1 MTFFEELK
9 WRGLLHDIMPGTE
22 DLMSKEKIVA
32 YAGFDPT
39 SDSLHIGNLVPIL
52 LLKHLQNNGHTP
64 IALVGGAT
72 GMVGDPSGKSAE
84 RNLLDIK
91 TLRYNESC
99 IQKQL
104 SKFLNFD
111 PALINAAQIVNN
123 YDWFKDINFLD
134 FIRDVGKHI
143 TVNYMLA
150 KDSVQKRLESG
161 MSFTEF
167 SYQLIQGY
175 DFYHLYKEKNVKVQ
189 AAGSDQWG
197 NIVAGTELI
206 RRIGGGEG
214 FAFTAPLITKADGSK
229 FGKSES
235 GNVWLDATKTSPY
248 QFYQFWM
255 NTSDL
260 DAEKY
265 IKIFTFL
272 SVAEIEQLIKDQQID
287 PSKRILQ
294 QKLAHEVTKLV
305 HGNDA
310 LEKAINTTKALFAS
324 NTLEGLQSLSEENF
338 LLVFAGVPT
347 FKIDKVKLD
356 QEETYVNI
364 LSQCGMLPS
373 KTEAKK
379 LITGGGISV
388 NKTKLSGIDAVINQ
402 SDVLHGRFI
411 LVQKGKSNN
420 HLLEII

>member
-22 DLMSKEKIVA
+22 DLMSKDKIAA

-84 RNLLDIK
+84 RNLLDIQ
-91 TLRYNESC
+91 TLRHNEIC

-104 SKFLNFD
+104 SQFLNFD
-111 PALINAAQIVNN
+111 DTLPNAAQIVNN

-175 DFYHLYKEKNVKVQ
+175 DFYHLFKEKNVKVQ

-235 GNVWLDATKTSPY
+235 GNIWLDPAKTSPY

-255 NTSDL
+255 NTSDI

-272 SVAEIEQLIKDQQID
+272 GVIEIEELIAEQQKD
-287 PSKRILQ
+287 PSKRLLQ
-294 QKLAHEVTKLV
+294 QKLSSEVTKLV
-305 HGNDA
+305 HGEEA

-324 NTLEGLQSLSEENF
+324 NTLEGLRSLSEENF

-347 FKIDKVKLD
+347 FQIERAKLS
-356 QEETYVNI
+356 QHESYVNI
-364 LSQCGMLPS
+364 LSECGLLPS

-379 LITGGGISV
+379 LITGGGISI
-388 NKTKLSGIDAVINQ
+388 NKTKLNGIEACINEA
-402 SDVLHGRFI
+402 DVLHGRFV